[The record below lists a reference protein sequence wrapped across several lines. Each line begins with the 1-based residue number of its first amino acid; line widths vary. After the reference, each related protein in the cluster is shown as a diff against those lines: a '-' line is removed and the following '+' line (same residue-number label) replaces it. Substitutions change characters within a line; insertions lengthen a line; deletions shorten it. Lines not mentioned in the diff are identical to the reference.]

1 MRGDRVKLTKCDTDE
16 WNEECHSASN
26 ILSEW
31 PNGEFAVLLSYYILK
46 GSDFLSE
53 V

>member
-1 MRGDRVKLTKCDTDE
+1 MRGDRVKLTKCDTGE
-16 WNEECHSASN
+16 WNEECHSASA

-31 PNGEFAVLLSYYILK
+31 LNVEFAVLLSCYILK

-53 V
+53 I

>member
-16 WNEECHSASN
+16 WNEECHSASG